1 MALRSR
7 PTLAVLAHIFKNSI
21 VPLLQEYFY
30 DDYEKIR
37 LVLGDANK
45 EENEQF
51 VRATAVDY
59 AQIFGAKAELYLE
72 NDEVYTINN
81 AAFGNINAYLKI

>member
-1 MALRSR
+1 MLFRS
-7 PTLAVLAHIFKNSI
+7 
-21 VPLLQEYFY
+21 
-30 DDYEKIR
+30 

-59 AQIFGAKAELYLE
+59 AQVFGSNAELYLE
-72 NDEVYTINN
+72 NDQIYSINN
-81 AAFGNINAYLKI
+81 AAFANINAYLKI